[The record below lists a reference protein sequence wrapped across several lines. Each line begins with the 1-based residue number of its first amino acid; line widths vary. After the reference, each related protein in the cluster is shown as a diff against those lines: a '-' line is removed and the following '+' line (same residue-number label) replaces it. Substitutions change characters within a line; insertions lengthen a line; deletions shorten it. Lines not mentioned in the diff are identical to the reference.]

1 MQQNYMKTLGLQT
14 HCHCSQQTKNS
25 ARWLQNTVP
34 CFFSTGFNFGKFAPN
49 KEVLGESLGP
59 AGAGEGD
66 LLNPD
71 PAAGGLGDPG
81 GLGGPGG
88 LGDPGGFGPKL
99 GGGGTTAGALFR

>member
-1 MQQNYMKTLGLQT
+1 MQQNYMKTPSPQA
-14 HCHCSQQTKNS
+14 HCHCSQQTKDS

-34 CFFSTGFNFGKFAPN
+34 CFFSTGFNFGKLAPN
-49 KEVLGESLGP
+49 KEVLGVSLGP

-66 LLNPD
+66 LLNPG
-71 PAAGGLGDPG
+71 PAAG

-88 LGDPGGFGPKL
+88 LGDPGDLGGPGGFGPKL